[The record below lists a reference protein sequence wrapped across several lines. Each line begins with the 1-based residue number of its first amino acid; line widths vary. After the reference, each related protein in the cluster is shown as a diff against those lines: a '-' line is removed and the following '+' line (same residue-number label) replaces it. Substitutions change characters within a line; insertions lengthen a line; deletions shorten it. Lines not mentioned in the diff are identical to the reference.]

1 MAGKVIPMRLFAS
14 IVALDEGLVVN
25 VTRTCGE
32 AGVSRKTFY
41 KWLARYRAGG
51 HEALV
56 ERSRRPLRSPG
67 ATPAEVE
74 DWVVRTRKELGD
86 AGLDCGAVTIHW
98 HLQRAGIDA
107 RVPAVSTVHRILV
120 RRGLVVAQPSK
131 RPKASLHRFEAPA
144 PNECWQIDA
153 TGWET
158 LAGPVKVF
166 NIIDDHSRVLIRPMA
181 CDGETADNAWAAF
194 CQGASHWG
202 LPARVLSDNGVAFSG
217 KLRGYEAMFE
227 ARLRDAGITPITGR
241 AYHPQT
247 TGKVER
253 FQSTEK
259 QWLTKQPLAAD
270 IDELQTQL
278 DRFAV
283 IYNHERPHQGISR
296 VTPISRWLASPAATA
311 ADTPIEHPHYSKIPQ
326 PHHIT
331 IDRDG
336 KARVQQL
343 SIQIGIEHA
352 GRDAAVIVD
361 DTHATVII
369 AGQVIRYL
377 SIDPTRTYQP
387 LRPPRHSP
395 QRQHLQS

>member
-1 MAGKVIPMRLFAS
+1 MAGKVIPMKLFAA
-14 IVALDEGLVVN
+14 IVALDEGLLLN
-25 VTRTCGE
+25 VARTCAE

-41 KWLARYRAGG
+41 KWLARYRQGG
-51 HEALV
+51 LEGLV
-56 ERSRRPLRSPG
+56 ERSRRPFRSPG
-67 ATPAEVE
+67 ATSAEVE
-74 DWVVRTRKELGD
+74 DWIVRKRKELDD
-86 AGLDCGAVTIHW
+86 AGLDGGAATIHW
-98 HLQRAGIDA
+98 HLQRAGVA
-107 RVPAVSTVHRILV
+107 VVPAVSTVHRILV

-166 NIIDDHSRVLIRPMA
+166 NIIDDHSRVLICSMA

-194 CQGASHWG
+194 CQAASQWG

-217 KLRGYEAMFE
+217 KLRGYEVMFE
-227 ARLRDAGITPITGR
+227 ARLRDAGIVPITGR

-259 QWLTKQPLAAD
+259 QWLTKQPLAED

-283 IYNHERPHQGISR
+283 IYNHQRPHQGIGR

-311 ADTPIEHPHYSKIPQ
+311 TGTPIEHPHYSKIPA
-326 PHHIT
+326 PRHVT
-331 IDRDG
+331 IDRNG
-336 KARVQQL
+336 NAPVLPWR
-343 SIQIGIEHA
+343 IQIGVEHA
-352 GRDAAVIVD
+352 GRNATVIID

-369 AGQVIRYL
+369 AGEIVRYL
-377 SIDPTRTYQP
+377 TLDRTRPYQP
-387 LRPPRHSP
+387 SGRRRGGP
-395 QRQHLQS
+395 QRPRLQG

>member
-1 MAGKVIPMRLFAS
+1 MAGKVIPMKLFAS
-14 IVALDEGLVVN
+14 IVAVDEGLMVN
-25 VTRTCGE
+25 VTRTCLE

-41 KWLARYRAGG
+41 KWLARYREGG
-51 HEALV
+51 LEALV
-56 ERSRRPLRSPG
+56 EQSRRPLRSPG
-67 ATPAEVE
+67 ATSAEVE
-74 DWVVRTRKELGD
+74 DWIVRQRKELHD
-86 AGLDCGAVTIHW
+86 AGLDCGAATIQW
-98 HLQRAGIDA
+98 HLERAGIGA
-107 RVPAVSTVHRILV
+107 IPAVSTVHRILV

-158 LAGPVKVF
+158 LAGPAKVF
-166 NIIDDHSRVLIRPMA
+166 NLIDDHSRVLIRPMA

-194 CQGASHWG
+194 CQGASQWG
-202 LPARVLSDNGVAFSG
+202 LPAQVLSDNGVAFSG

-227 ARLRDAGITPITGR
+227 ARLRDAGIVPITGR

-259 QWLTKQPLAAD
+259 RWLSMQPLAAD
-270 IDELQTQL
+270 IDELQAQL

-283 IYNHERPHQGISR
+283 IYNYERPHQGIGR

-311 ADTPIEHPHYSKIPQ
+311 AETPIEHPHYSKIPQ
-326 PHHIT
+326 PHHVI

-343 SIQIGIEHA
+343 SIQIGVEHA
-352 GRDAAVIVD
+352 GHSATIVVD

-369 AGQVIRYL
+369 AGQIARHL
-377 SIDPTRTYQP
+377 TIDPTRKYQASG
-387 LRPPRHSP
+387 RPRGGPTRPR
-395 QRQHLQS
+395 LQT

>member
-1 MAGKVIPMRLFAS
+1 MAEKVIPMKLFAA
-14 IVALDEGLVVN
+14 IVALDEGLLVN
-25 VTRTCGE
+25 VTRTCAE

-41 KWLARYRAGG
+41 KWLTRYRQGG

-67 ATPAEVE
+67 ATPVAVE
-74 DWVVRTRKELGD
+74 DWIVRKRKELGD

-98 HLQRAGIDA
+98 HLQGAGSA
-107 RVPAVSTVHRILV
+107 SLPAVSTVHRILV
-120 RRGLVVAQPSK
+120 RRGQVVAQPSK

-166 NIIDDHSRVLIRPMA
+166 NILDDYSRLLIRAMA

-194 CQGASHWG
+194 CQGASQWG

-227 ARLRDAGITPITGR
+227 ARLRDAGIVPITGR
-241 AYHPQT
+241 AHHPQT

-259 QWLTKQPLAAD
+259 QWLTKQPLAVD

-278 DRFAV
+278 DRFAG
-283 IYNHERPHQGISR
+283 IYNHERPHQGIGR
-296 VTPISRWLASPAATA
+296 RTPISRWQASPAATA
-311 ADTPIEHPHYSKIPQ
+311 AGTPIEHPHYSKIPE

-331 IDRDG
+331 IDPDG
-336 KARVQQL
+336 KARVQKL
-343 SIQIGIEHA
+343 CIQIGIEHA
-352 GRDAAVIVD
+352 GRNATVITD

-369 AGQVIRYL
+369 AGQVVRYL
-377 SIDPTRTYQP
+377 TIDPNRKYQP
-387 LRPPRHSP
+387 SGRPRGGP
-395 QRQHLQS
+395 QRPRLQG

>member
-1 MAGKVIPMRLFAS
+1 MRLFAS
-14 IVALDEGLVVN
+14 IVALDEGLMVN
-25 VTRTCGE
+25 VTRTCVE

-41 KWLARYRAGG
+41 KWLARYREGG

-56 ERSRRPLRSPG
+56 EQSRRPLHSPG
-67 ATPAEVE
+67 ATSGDVE
-74 DWVVRTRKELGD
+74 DWIVRQRKELHD
-86 AGLDCGAVTIHW
+86 AGLDCGAATIHW
-98 HLQRAGIDA
+98 HLQHARIDA
-107 RVPAVSTVHRILV
+107 KVPAVSTVHRILV

-194 CQGASHWG
+194 CQGASQWG

-217 KLRGYEAMFE
+217 KLRGYETMFE

-259 QWLTKQPLAAD
+259 RWLTMQPLAAD
-270 IDELQTQL
+270 IDELQAQL

-283 IYNHERPHQGISR
+283 IYNHERPHQGIGR
-296 VTPISRWLASPAATA
+296 ATPISRWLASPASTA
-311 ADTPIEHPHYSKIPQ
+311 ADEPIKHPHYSKIPQ

-343 SIQIGIEHA
+343 TIQIGVEHA
-352 GRDAAVIVD
+352 GRTATVVVD

-369 AGQVIRYL
+369 AGHIVRYL
-377 SIDPTRTYQP
+377 TIDHTRKYQAIRPTRDS
-387 LRPPRHSP
+387 PPRA
-395 QRQHLQS
+395 HLPT

>member
-1 MAGKVIPMRLFAS
+1 MAEKVIPMKLFAV
-14 IVALDEGLVVN
+14 IVAVDEGLLVN
-25 VTRTCGE
+25 VARTCAE

-41 KWLARYRAGG
+41 KWLARYRQGG

-67 ATPAEVE
+67 ATPVEVE
-74 DWVVRTRKELGD
+74 DWIVRKRKELDD

-98 HLQRAGIDA
+98 HLQRAGFDA
-107 RVPAVSTVHRILV
+107 LPAVSTVHRILV
-120 RRGLVVAQPSK
+120 RRGQVVAQPSK

-153 TGWET
+153 TSWET

-166 NIIDDHSRVLIRPMA
+166 NIIDDHSRVLIRAMA
-181 CDGETADNAWAAF
+181 CDGETADNAWASF
-194 CQGASHWG
+194 CQGASQWG

-217 KLRGYEAMFE
+217 KLRGYEVPFE
-227 ARLRDAGITPITGR
+227 AQLRDAGIVPITGR
-241 AYHPQT
+241 GGHPQT

-259 QWLTKQPLAAD
+259 NWLTDQPLAED

-278 DRFAV
+278 DQFTV
-283 IYNHERPHQGISR
+283 IYNHERPHQGIGR
-296 VTPISRWLASPAATA
+296 VTPISRWLASPPATA
-311 ADTPIEHPHYSKIPQ
+311 AGTPIEHPHYSKIPE

-331 IDRDG
+331 IDPDG

-343 SIQIGIEHA
+343 CIQIGIEHA
-352 GRDAAVIVD
+352 GRNATIVVD

-369 AGQVIRYL
+369 AGEIVRYL
-377 SIDPTRTYQP
+377 TIDPTRKYQP
-387 LRPPRHSP
+387 SGRRRGGPKRP
-395 QRQHLQS
+395 HLQN

>member
-1 MAGKVIPMRLFAS
+1 MAGKVIPMKLFAA
-14 IVALDEGLVVN
+14 IVALEEGLVVN
-25 VTRTCGE
+25 VTRTCAE

-41 KWLARYRAGG
+41 KWLARYREGG

-56 ERSRRPLRSPG
+56 ERSRRPSRSPG

-74 DWVVRTRKELGD
+74 DWIVRKRKDLDD
-86 AGLDCGAVTIHW
+86 AGLGCGAATIHW
-98 HLQRAGIDA
+98 HLQRAGVA
-107 RVPAVSTVHRILV
+107 APAVSTVHRILV

-131 RPKASLHRFEAPA
+131 RPKASFHRFEAPA

-158 LAGPVKVF
+158 LAGPAKVF

-181 CDGETADNAWAAF
+181 CAGETADNAWAAF
-194 CQGASHWG
+194 CQGASQWG
-202 LPARVLSDNGVAFSG
+202 LPARVLSDNGMAFSG

-227 ARLRDAGITPITGR
+227 ARLRDAGIVPITGR

-259 QWLTKQPLAAD
+259 QWLTKQPLAVD

-283 IYNHERPHQGISR
+283 IYNHERPHQGIGR
-296 VTPISRWLASPAATA
+296 VTPISRWLASPVATA
-311 ADTPIEHPHYSKIPQ
+311 ADAPIEHPHYSKIPQ
-326 PHHIT
+326 PHHII

-336 KARVQQL
+336 RARVQQL
-343 SIQIGIEHA
+343 SIQVGVEHA
-352 GRDAAVIVD
+352 GRNATIVVD

-369 AGQVIRYL
+369 AGDVVRYL
-377 SIDPTRTYQP
+377 TIDPTRKYQASG
-387 LRPPRHSP
+387 RPRGGPARPR
-395 QRQHLQS
+395 LQT

>member
-14 IVALDEGLVVN
+14 IVALDEGVVVN
-25 VTRTCGE
+25 VTRTCAE

-41 KWLARYRAGG
+41 KWLARYREGG
-51 HEALV
+51 YEALV

-74 DWVVRTRKELGD
+74 DWVVRQRKELGD
-86 AGLDCGAVTIHW
+86 AGLDCGAATIQW

-107 RVPAVSTVHRILV
+107 KVPAVSTMHRILV

-131 RPKASLHRFEAPA
+131 RPKASLRRFEAPA

-158 LAGPVKVF
+158 LAGPAKVF

-194 CQGASHWG
+194 CQGASQWG

-227 ARLRDAGITPITGR
+227 ARLRDAGIVPITGR

-283 IYNHERPHQGISR
+283 IYNHERPHQGIGR
-296 VTPISRWLASPAATA
+296 ITPISRWQASPAATA
-311 ADTPIEHPHYSKIPQ
+311 AETPIEHPHYSKIPQ

-331 IDRDG
+331 IDHDG
-336 KARVQQL
+336 KARVRQL
-343 SIQIGIEHA
+343 CIQVGIEHA
-352 GRDAAVIVD
+352 GRNATIVAD

-369 AGQVIRYL
+369 AGQVVRYL
-377 SIDPTRTYQP
+377 TIDPTRKYQP
-387 LRPPRHSP
+387 LRPTRHSP
-395 QRQHLQS
+395 PRPHLPT

>member
-1 MAGKVIPMRLFAS
+1 MAEKVIPMKLFAA
-14 IVALDEGLVVN
+14 IVALDEGLLVN
-25 VTRTCGE
+25 VSRTCVE

-41 KWLARYRAGG
+41 KWLTRYRQGG

-74 DWVVRTRKELGD
+74 DWIVRKRKELDDG
-86 AGLDCGAVTIHW
+86 GLDCGAATIHW
-98 HLQRAGIDA
+98 HLQRAGVVA
-107 RVPAVSTVHRILV
+107 VPAVSTVHRILV

-131 RPKASLHRFEAPA
+131 RPRASFHRFEAPA

-153 TGWET
+153 TAWET
-158 LAGPVKVF
+158 VAGPVKVF
-166 NIIDDHSRVLIRPMA
+166 NIIDDHSRVLIRAMA

-194 CQGASHWG
+194 CQGASQWG

-217 KLRGYEAMFE
+217 KLRGYEVMFE
-227 ARLRDAGITPITGR
+227 ARLRDAGIVPITGR
-241 AYHPQT
+241 AHHPQT

-259 QWLTKQPLAAD
+259 KWLTNKPLAVD

-278 DRFAV
+278 DRFAE
-283 IYNHERPHQGISR
+283 IYNHERPHQGIGR
-296 VTPISRWLASPAATA
+296 RTPISRWQASPAATA
-311 ADTPIEHPHYSKIPQ
+311 AGTPIEHPHYSKIPE

-336 KARVQQL
+336 KARVQQWV
-343 SIQIGIEHA
+343 IHVGVEHA
-352 GRDAAVIVD
+352 GRSATIVVD

-369 AGQVIRYL
+369 AGQAIRYL
-377 SIDPTRTYQP
+377 TIDPNRKYQP
-387 LRPPRHSP
+387 SGRPQGGLQQPR
-395 QRQHLQS
+395 LQS

>member
-1 MAGKVIPMRLFAS
+1 MAGKVIPMKLFAS
-14 IVALDEGLVVN
+14 IVAVDEGLMVN
-25 VTRTCGE
+25 VTRTCAE

-41 KWLARYRAGG
+41 KWLARYRQGG
-51 HEALV
+51 LEALV

-67 ATPAEVE
+67 ATSAEVE
-74 DWVVRTRKELGD
+74 DWIVRQRKELDD
-86 AGLDCGAVTIHW
+86 AGLDCGSATIHW
-98 HLQRAGIDA
+98 HLQRTGIDP
-107 RVPAVSTVHRILV
+107 PAVSTVHRILV

-194 CQGASHWG
+194 CQGASQWG
-202 LPARVLSDNGVAFSG
+202 LPARVLSDNGIAFSG

-227 ARLRDAGITPITGR
+227 ARLRDAGIVPITGR

-259 QWLTKQPLAAD
+259 RWLTMQPLAAD
-270 IDELQTQL
+270 IDELQSQL
-278 DRFAV
+278 DRFAD
-283 IYNHERPHQGISR
+283 IYNHERPHQSIGR
-296 VTPISRWLASPAATA
+296 VTPISRWQASPAATA
-311 ADTPIEHPHYSKIPQ
+311 ADTAIEHPHYSKIPE
-326 PHHIT
+326 PHHII

-343 SIQIGIEHA
+343 CIQIGVEHA
-352 GRDAAVIVD
+352 GRNATIVAD

-369 AGQVIRYL
+369 AGQVVRYL
-377 SIDPTRTYQP
+377 IIDHTRKYQAFRGARGGPRRPRLPT
-387 LRPPRHSP
+387 
-395 QRQHLQS
+395 